1 MDTDIRDIDGLT
13 PADLAEECK
22 HTDCADFLKSP
33 LQVNTCFNISY
44 RYIPVF
50 CRHGRYKSGNVKLLF
65 TDKKCADEYQGL
77 FDDKYC
83 KVSDV

>member
-44 RYIPVF
+44 RYKEPV
-50 CRHGRYKSGNVKLLF
+50 YQYS
-65 TDKKCADEYQGL
+65 ADMEGTNL
-77 FDDKYC
+77 
-83 KVSDV
+83 VM